1 MLTTSLPGTA
11 DAAAVTA
18 ASIEVCC
25 DGGASFR
32 YEAISSAT
40 SVDCHNPY
48 SGTASSL
55 MTPVT
60 PTTVAHTSVTAPSRL
75 CRSSHFSR
83 VERCLRTVPQD
94 NFFMK
99 GPYRSEVRRVG
110 KECVRTCRLRW
121 W

>member
-60 PTTVAHTSVTAPSRL
+60 PTTVTHNSVTAPTRV
-75 CRSSHFSR
+75 CRSSPFTRLMRFLPTVTTYHFF
-83 VERCLRTVPQD
+83 LKD
-94 NFFMK
+94 
-99 GPYRSEVRRVG
+99 PY
-110 KECVRTCRLRW
+110 TT
-121 W
+121 